1 MTKQQFLIIKNKLIS
16 SVAHFGVKVSF
27 AKAKFKYGVYGVSG
41 SYSSLKKK
49 INIRTHGNCS
59 YLEILATLA
68 HEVRHAQHDFL
79 HLFPLYY
86 NPNLETKLYRQQVK
100 QGLITPPS
108 NEIGLEA
115 ENDCNLYAVNFLKQE
130 GFPLNCQVKWCQSF
144 FEPYPIYNLLT
155 EHLNRLVPR

>member
-1 MTKQQFLIIKNKLIS
+1 MTKQQYLTLRKVLVA
-16 SVAHFGVKVSF
+16 SVENYGVKVAFS
-27 AKAKFKYGVYGVSG
+27 KAKFKYGVYGVSG

-79 HLFPLYY
+79 NLFPAYY
-86 NPNLETKLYRQQVK
+86 NPDLETKEYRLQVK

-108 NEIGLEA
+108 NEVGLAA
-115 ENDCNLYAVNFLKQE
+115 ENDCNLYAVTFLEQQ
-130 GFPLNCQVKWCQSF
+130 GFALNNQIKWCKSF
-144 FEPYPIYNLLT
+144 FDPYPLFNLMT
-155 EHLNRLVPR
+155 EHLHQLVPR